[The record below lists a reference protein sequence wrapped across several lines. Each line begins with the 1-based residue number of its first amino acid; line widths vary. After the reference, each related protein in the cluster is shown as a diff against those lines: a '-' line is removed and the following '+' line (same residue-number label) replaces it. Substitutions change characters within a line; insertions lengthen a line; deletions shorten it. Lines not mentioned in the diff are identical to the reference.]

1 MKKLIDRN
9 TMGAEE
15 LVVSQ
20 EVVKSGNL
28 SDFIGA
34 WHEQKFFG
42 GARVQQFEQDVCEL
56 FDIEHAVSVNSWTSG
71 LIAMVA
77 ALGPERGHHCLLYT
91 SPSPRDR
98 TRSRMPSSA

>member
-9 TMGAEE
+9 TMGPEE

-20 EVVKSGNL
+20 EVVESGNL

-42 GARVQQFEQDVCEL
+42 GTRVQQFEQVC
-56 FDIEHAVSVNSWTSG
+56 VSCS
-71 LIAMVA
+71 M
-77 ALGPERGHHCLLYT
+77 
-91 SPSPRDR
+91 
-98 TRSRMPSSA
+98 

>member
-9 TMGAEE
+9 TMGPEE

-20 EVVKSGNL
+20 EVVEPGNL

-42 GARVQQFEQDVCEL
+42 
-56 FDIEHAVSVNSWTSG
+56 
-71 LIAMVA
+71 
-77 ALGPERGHHCLLYT
+77 
-91 SPSPRDR
+91 
-98 TRSRMPSSA
+98 